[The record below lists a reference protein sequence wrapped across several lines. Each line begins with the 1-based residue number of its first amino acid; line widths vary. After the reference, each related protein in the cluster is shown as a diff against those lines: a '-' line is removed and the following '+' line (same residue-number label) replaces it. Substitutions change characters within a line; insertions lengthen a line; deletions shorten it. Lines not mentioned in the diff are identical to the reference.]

1 MYAFNYNRPASVAD
15 AAKAVLS
22 GGQALAGGQTLL
34 ASMKQR
40 LMQPEALIDLG
51 QIAELQGICKDG
63 NNIVIGAMTR
73 HQDVANNAEVQ
84 KTSRPW
90 LNSPVALATVKCV
103 PWAHWVA
110 LWPTTTLRLATPA
123 PCWP

>member
-84 KTSRPW
+84 KNIP
-90 LNSPVALATVKCV
+90 ALAE
-103 PWAHWVA
+103 
-110 LWPTTTLRLATPA
+110 LAGGIGDRHVERRGLAAT
-123 PCWP
+123 